1 MGLHCGKVA
10 AMIDTDDE
18 QSSQVIWL
26 YADEPLDTL
35 IGAILSVC
43 ILGAGAFRYGVRRLP
58 A

>member
-1 MGLHCGKVA
+1 
-10 AMIDTDDE
+10 MILDQDE
-18 QSSQVIWL
+18 AHATRRLWQ
-26 YADEPLDTL
+26 YADEPLDTP